1 MNFDNFEDLFKK
13 NGVEYSKIEGKSGL
27 IFCTDDGE
35 EIKITPEHINELFM
49 FDYYYNLKPK
59 QAIDTNDRTHT
70 TINNLRDTLKRFQNI
85 EKSDTSFTSE
95 TFELLAA

>member
-1 MNFDNFEDLFKK
+1 
-13 NGVEYSKIEGKSGL
+13 
-27 IFCTDDGE
+27 
-35 EIKITPEHINELFM
+35 M